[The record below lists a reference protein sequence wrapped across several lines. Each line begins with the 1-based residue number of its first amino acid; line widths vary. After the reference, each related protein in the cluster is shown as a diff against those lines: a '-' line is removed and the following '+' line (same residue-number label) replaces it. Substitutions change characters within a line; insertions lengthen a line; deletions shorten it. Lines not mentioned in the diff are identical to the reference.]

1 MKKIYIASAVLA
13 LTLLLGSPRVYG
25 FGGCEEDCAKCH
37 SLEQKEAEQIL
48 LQMKAT
54 DTKVT
59 GIKMSPVRGLWEVST
74 DKGGR
79 RDILYVGFSKK
90 QVMQGTITD
99 LDAANGSGQQKAPEN
114 KPAESKKPADARYIE
129 TAKIPLGDALVLG
142 DSNAVQ
148 KVIVFTDPDCPYC
161 AMIHSELKKVVVEKS
176 DIVFYLKLMPLTKMH
191 PDAYWKAKSI
201 ACSRSMLLLE
211 ENFEKKP
218 IPRPSCESPVIDE
231 NIKLG
236 VEIGITGT
244 PTLIMPDGFVVLG
257 GGNARVIRDLVSSH
271 QKKGS

>member
-1 MKKIYIASAVLA
+1 MKKIYIASAALV
-13 LTLLLGSPRVYG
+13 LTLLVGSPRVYG

-48 LQMKAT
+48 SQMKAT

-74 DKGGR
+74 DKKGR
-79 RDILYVGFSKK
+79 SDILYVGFSKK
-90 QVMQGTITD
+90 QVVQGTITD
-99 LDAANGSGQQKAPEN
+99 LDAATGNGPQKAPEN
-114 KPAESKKPADARYIE
+114 KPAESGKPADARYVE

-161 AMIHSELKKVVVEKS
+161 AMIHSELSKVVAGKS
-176 DIVFYLKLMPLTKMH
+176 DIVFYLKLLPLKMH

-201 ACSRSMLLLE
+201 ACSRSLLLLE

-218 IPRPSCESPVIDE
+218 IPKPSCESPVIDE

-236 VEIGITGT
+236 AELGITGT

-257 GGNARVIRDLVSSH
+257 GDNARVIRDLVFGH